1 MESPTIAGL
10 RAAYAAGRAL
20 PRTVIGRVAERA
32 AGDRHGVWIHRLGR
46 GALDAHLARIEKQDA
61 RQAALWGV
69 PFAIK
74 DNVDLADTPTTA
86 GCPGFAYTPV
96 RSATVVERLLAA
108 GAVPVGKT
116 NMDQFAT
123 GLVGV
128 RSPYGATCNAVA
140 PEYIAGGSSSGSA
153 VAVKLGMAAF
163 AIGTDTAGSGRVP
176 AAFNGLVG
184 FKPSRGWW
192 STRGVVPA
200 CRTLDCVSVFTRN
213 VADARTVADIAGGFD
228 EEDTYARRVEF
239 SDFDALNA
247 RFAFADPASLSFL
260 GNEAYRALYRD
271 FVAGLPNARTIDVAP
286 FLAAGKLLYDGPWLA
301 ERQAAVGDFIESNP
315 TSVLPVTRSVIQAG
329 RRPSATACFEAQYRL
344 AELKRQA
351 DMVFVKSDVLVLPTA
366 PTIYRHA
373 EVERDPVGTNASLG
387 EYTNFVN
394 LLDLC
399 AVAIPAGHTPDGLP
413 FGITLMAPAGYDYEA
428 IPAGHTPDGLPFGI
442 TPGKSGHT
450 PDGLPFGITL
460 MAPAGYDYA
469 LLNAAA
475 ALRGEPIVACPD
487 QLRIAVCG
495 AHMAGQPLN
504 GDLVRRGAYL
514 VSQTRTASNYRLYA
528 LPDGKRPALVRTD
541 GEGAAIEVEVWS
553 LPAREAG
560 GFLATIAPPLG
571 LGSVELRDGQWVN
584 GFIAEGRAVAGAVDV
599 TVFGGWRSYR
609 SSRG

>member
-1 MESPTIAGL
+1 M
-10 RAAYAAGRAL
+10 
-20 PRTVIGRVAERA
+20 VIGRVAERA
-32 AGDRHGVWIHRLGR
+32 AGDRHGVWIHLLGR
-46 GALDAHLARIEKQDA
+46 DAIDAHLARIEKQDA

-128 RSPYGATCNAVA
+128 RSPHGATRNAVA

-163 AIGTDTAGSGRVP
+163 ALGTDTAGSGRVP

-184 FKPSRGWW
+184 VKPSRGWW

-228 EEDTYARRVEF
+228 EEDAYARRVEF

-260 GNEAYRALYRD
+260 RNDAYRALYRD
-271 FVAGLPNARTIDVAP
+271 FVAGLPNARVVDVAP

-301 ERQAAVGDFIESNP
+301 ERQAAVGDFIEGNP
-315 TSVLPVTRSVIQAG
+315 TTVLPVTRSVIQAG
-329 RRPSATACFEAQYRL
+329 RRPSATACFKAQYRL

-351 DMVFVKSDVLVLPTA
+351 DAVFVESDVLALPTA
-366 PTIYRHA
+366 PAIYRHR
-373 EVERDPVGTNASLG
+373 EVERDPVRTNARLG
-387 EYTNFVN
+387 VYTNFVN

-399 AVAIPAGHTPDGLP
+399 AVAIPAGQTPGGLP
-413 FGITLMAPAGYDYEA
+413 FGV
-428 IPAGHTPDGLPFGI
+428 
-442 TPGKSGHT
+442 
-450 PDGLPFGITL
+450 TL

-528 LPDGKRPALVRTD
+528 LPDGKRPALVRAD

-553 LPAREAG
+553 LPAREVG

-571 LGSVELRDGQWVN
+571 LGSVELDDGQWVN

>member
-1 MESPTIAGL
+1 MEAWTVAAL
-10 RAAYAAGRAL
+10 RAAYAAGEARPRA
-20 PRTVIGRVAERA
+20 VIGGIAERA
-32 AGDRHGVWIHRLGR
+32 ASDRHGAWIQVLDQE
-46 GALDAHLARIEKQDA
+46 ALDTHLARIEELDPRHA
-61 RQAALWGV
+61 SLWSV

-74 DNVDLADTPTTA
+74 DNVDLAGTPTTA
-86 GCPGFAYTPV
+86 GCPGFAYTPD
-96 RSATVVERLLAA
+96 RSATVVERLLTA

-128 RSPYGATCNAVA
+128 RSPHGATRNAVA
-140 PEYIAGGSSSGSA
+140 PGYISGGSSSGSA

-163 AIGTDTAGSGRVP
+163 ALGTDTAGSGRVP
-176 AAFNGLVG
+176 AAFNALVG

-228 EEDTYARRVEF
+228 EEDAFARRVEF

-247 RFAFADPASLSFL
+247 RYAFADSASLSFL
-260 GNEAYRALYRD
+260 DNHDYRALYRE
-271 FVAGLPNARTIDVAP
+271 FVAGLRNGRTVDVAP
-286 FLAAGKLLYDGPWLA
+286 FLAAGKLLYEGPWLA
-301 ERQAAVGDFIESNP
+301 ERQAAVGDFIERNP
-315 TSVLPVTRSVIQAG
+315 GSVLPVTRSVIQAG
-329 RRPSATACFEAQYRL
+329 RAASATACFEAQYRL

-351 DMVFVKSDVLVLPTA
+351 DGVFVESDVLVLPTA

-373 EVERDPVGTNASLG
+373 EVERDPLGTNANLG
-387 EYTNFVN
+387 AFTNFVN

-399 AVAIPAGHTPDGLP
+399 AVAIPAGETPAGLP
-413 FGITLMAPAGYDYEA
+413 FGV
-428 IPAGHTPDGLPFGI
+428 
-442 TPGKSGHT
+442 
-450 PDGLPFGITL
+450 TL

-475 ALRGEPIVACPD
+475 TLRGEPVVACPD

-504 GDLVRRGAYL
+504 SELARRGAYL
-514 VSQTRTASNYRLYA
+514 VSRTQTARHYRLYA

-541 GEGAAIEVEVWS
+541 DNGAAIELEVWS
-553 LPAREAG
+553 LPAREVG
-560 GFLATIAPPLG
+560 SFLPTIAPPLG
-571 LGSVELRDGQWVN
+571 LGWVELLDGQWVN
-584 GFIAEGRAVAGAVDV
+584 GFIAEGRAVSRAVDI
-599 TVFGGWRSYR
+599 TAFGGWRSYR
-609 SSRG
+609 SSRR

>member
-1 MESPTIAGL
+1 MEAWTVAAL
-10 RAAYAAGRAL
+10 RAAYAAGEAR
-20 PRTVIGRVAERA
+20 PRVIGGIAERA
-32 AGDRHGVWIHRLGR
+32 ASDRHGAWIHVLGQE
-46 GALDAHLARIEKQDA
+46 ALDRHLARIETLDPRHA
-61 RQAALWGV
+61 PLWGV

-74 DNVDLADTPTTA
+74 DNIDLVGTPTTA
-86 GCPGFAYTPV
+86 GCPDFAYTPD

-128 RSPYGATCNAVA
+128 RSPHGATRNAVA
-140 PEYIAGGSSSGSA
+140 SGYISGGSSSGSA

-163 AIGTDTAGSGRVP
+163 ALGTDTAGSGRVP
-176 AAFNGLVG
+176 AAFNGVVG

-200 CRTLDCVSVFTRN
+200 CRTLDCVSVFTWN

-228 EEDTYARRVEF
+228 EEDAFARRVEF

-247 RFAFADPASLSFL
+247 RYAFADPASLSFP
-260 GNEAYRALYRD
+260 GNDAYRALYRA
-271 FVAGLPNARTIDVAP
+271 FVAGLPNARTVDVAP
-286 FLAAGKLLYDGPWLA
+286 FLAAGKLLYEGPWLA

-315 TSVLPVTRSVIQAG
+315 GSVLPVTRSVIQAG
-329 RRPSATACFEAQYRL
+329 RGASATACFEAQYRL

-351 DMVFVKSDVLVLPTA
+351 DGVFVESDVLVLPTA

-373 EVERDPVGTNASLG
+373 EVERDPLGTNASLG
-387 EYTNFVN
+387 AFTNFVN

-399 AVAIPAGHTPDGLP
+399 AIAIPAGKTPAGLP
-413 FGITLMAPAGYDYEA
+413 FGV
-428 IPAGHTPDGLPFGI
+428 
-442 TPGKSGHT
+442 
-450 PDGLPFGITL
+450 TL

-475 ALRGEPIVACPD
+475 ALRGEPVVACPD

-504 GDLVRRGAYL
+504 SELVRRGAYL
-514 VSQTRTASNYRLYA
+514 VSRNQTARHYRLYA
-528 LPDGKRPALVRTD
+528 LPDGKRPALVRAD
-541 GEGAAIEVEVWS
+541 DNGAAIELEVWS
-553 LPAREAG
+553 LPAREVG

-571 LGSVELRDGQWVN
+571 LGSVELLDGQWVN
-584 GFIAEGRAVAGAVDV
+584 GFIAEGRAVSGAVDI